1 MFLLTN
7 LTEKGYLHLKSE
19 RKDIVKK
26 IEQLQSLLDE
36 FDLALPYLESI
47 FQPKIKISKD
57 INRGIYIARTSIPF
71 SDKETLR
78 LTVKVCSLNKYKE
91 DSDPKLLD
99 EAQKIMRER
108 IKEEFPQHFKG

>member
-1 MFLLTN
+1 MFLLN
-7 LTEKGYLHLKSE
+7 DLTEKGYLHLKSE

-47 FQPKIKISKD
+47 FQPKIRISKD
-57 INRGIYIARTSIPF
+57 MRRGIYIARTSIPF
-71 SDKETLR
+71 SDTETLR
-78 LTVKVCSLNKYKE
+78 LTVKVCSLDKYKE

-99 EAQKIMRER
+99 EAQNVMREK
-108 IKEEFPQHFKG
+108 IKGEFPLHFKG